1 MSGNL
6 LAHRKQRT
14 KVYTVNVQV
23 MALKIYRYELSFRYV
38 SSTGCRKNVLSLKL
52 MVFGK
57 ILPEDQDR
65 AELLYGYTITRT
77 SKKAGL

>member
-1 MSGNL
+1 MTQSME
-6 LAHRKQRT
+6 AKMMKYH
-14 KVYTVNVQV
+14 
-23 MALKIYRYELSFRYV
+23 
-38 SSTGCRKNVLSLKL
+38 VLSWSL
-52 MVFGK
+52 GK